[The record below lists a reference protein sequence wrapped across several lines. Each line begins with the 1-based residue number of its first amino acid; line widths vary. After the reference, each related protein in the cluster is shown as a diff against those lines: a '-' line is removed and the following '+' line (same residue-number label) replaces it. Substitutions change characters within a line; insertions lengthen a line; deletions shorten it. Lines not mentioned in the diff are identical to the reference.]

1 MLDWTFVLTMLWLAG
16 LILMLMLYM
25 LRTSGIANRVVGFD
39 SLSTLFVAALAVIA
53 IQRRDAFYLDIALVV
68 AMLAFTQTVATVR
81 LLERRSELQ

>member
-25 LRTSGIANRVVGFD
+25 LRTPGIANRVVGFD

-53 IQRRDAFYLDIALVV
+53 IERREPFYLDIALVV